1 MTDALFFAAAL
12 TLDSVVLDLAADRE
26 IRR

>member
-1 MTDALFFAAAL
+1 MTDALLFAAAL

-26 IRR
+26 IRT